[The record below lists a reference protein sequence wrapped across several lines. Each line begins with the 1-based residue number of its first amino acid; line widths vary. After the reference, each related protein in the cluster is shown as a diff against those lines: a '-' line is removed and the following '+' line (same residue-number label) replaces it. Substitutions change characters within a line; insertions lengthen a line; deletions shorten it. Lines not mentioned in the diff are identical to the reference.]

1 MPIEPVGAAELL
13 RAPDTLRGH
22 AGNPSATA
30 AGVRRYLFTCAQ
42 NDTKLHEAFWENLRV
57 FADTIGAQIHVSRF
71 IYSKARSAKDGDKG
85 RRNGKKFSRGPQPGW
100 DPALDPYLSDR
111 RMEVTSGL
119 VWCGDMDISPAIGRP
134 LYGLDNFPGHASCIF
149 PHTRLALET
158 VASSVDE
165 RAKFNYTTGAV
176 TRCNY
181 NRRKAGLVAEFHH
194 CYGALLV
201 EVDADGDW
209 FARQINANGEGAFY
223 DLDLFVSN
231 ASVSRGHR
239 VEAITWGDIH
249 VAESVSWVDK
259 LAFGFGGMLDALGPR
274 YQFLHDVLHF
284 HGCSHHDIKNPHIVF
299 HRFVRQ
305 QANVAAEIEAV
316 NDFLNRARRP
326 WCESVIVDS
335 NHHHH
340 LARWLQ
346 EQDGRDDPRNV
357 RLWFALNAR
366 VYANLAAGRRPV
378 YLAEAIR
385 EVAGEAALKDRFLA
399 PEESFLICAEV
410 GGGIECG
417 LHGDRGPNGSRGSA
431 ASLSKLG
438 RKANIGHSHSPRIV
452 DGVYQAG
459 THGALHPD
467 WVRGPGSW
475 SHSDIVTY
483 ANGKRAIITM
493 INGKW
498 RA

>member
-1 MPIEPVGAAELL
+1 
-13 RAPDTLRGH
+13 
-22 AGNPSATA
+22 
-30 AGVRRYLFTCAQ
+30 
-42 NDTKLHEAFWENLRV
+42 
-57 FADTIGAQIHVSRF
+57 
-71 IYSKARSAKDGDKG
+71 
-85 RRNGKKFSRGPQPGW
+85 
-100 DPALDPYLSDR
+100 
-111 RMEVTSGL
+111 
-119 VWCGDMDISPAIGRP
+119 
-134 LYGLDNFPGHASCIF
+134 
-149 PHTRLALET
+149 
-158 VASSVDE
+158 
-165 RAKFNYTTGAV
+165 
-176 TRCNY
+176 
-181 NRRKAGLVAEFHH
+181 
-194 CYGALLV
+194 
-201 EVDADGDW
+201 
-209 FARQINANGEGAFY
+209 
-223 DLDLFVSN
+223 
-231 ASVSRGHR
+231 
-239 VEAITWGDIH
+239 
-249 VAESVSWVDK
+249 
-259 LAFGFGGMLDALGPR
+259 MLDALGPR